1 MNFGFQSLKQRG
13 KFMEFHMVWREK
25 NSSQGGGKETFTGN
39 VFLTCLRDFPEVTF
53 SPKLWT
59 SKCTNTS
66 WECPSL
72 QVQLEADADTWR
84 RHSQET
90 HRDRPVRLSLPITY
104 SSLSPVVWASEVPSY
119 LCNFELGFCLPGAKE
134 PYLKSCWIYLWK
146 SCMAFSWKFIYLLG
160 KVDHNCHI
168 TL

>member
-13 KFMEFHMVWREK
+13 KFMEFHTVWREK

-39 VFLTCLRDFPEVTF
+39 VFLTCLRDFPEVTL

-66 WECPSL
+66 WECPAFRFSL
-72 QVQLEADADTWR
+72 KLMLIHGEGG
-84 RHSQET
+84 
-90 HRDRPVRLSLPITY
+90 PVRLSLPITY
-104 SSLSPVVWASEVPSY
+104 SSLSPVVWASEVSSY
-119 LCNFELGFCLPGAKE
+119 LCNSELGFCLPGAKE